1 MEPLNF
7 HDFSFVV
14 LKDVLNNLKELL
26 IESEYASGYI
36 QRLHTGYGLI
46 HAPRRK
52 LTYGNTR
59 TESLLSFFAENKAL
73 TIDQTERVFTRSL
86 RESLEKAKI
95 IVCTNK
101 AKYQSVFRIVPLNQF
116 FLLVPF
122 RRFCEPPVYIG
133 ADSVTFHRYIQIKK
147 TPKNILDLSTGSGF
161 QLFALPWQGA
171 DYSMLGIDINPNAIA
186 TATLNAQW
194 NNCTWMEFQQGD
206 VTKDLENF
214 SKTYDLILGNLP
226 ILPTPEDMKTRIEG
240 MIHAD
245 GGEDGFKVIR
255 RILPAI
261 PNLLSNHG
269 TLQLILVSLGSD
281 KKPDLLK
288 EIEKKFNEIDLKGR
302 ITAIK
307 KIPVELDSY
316 YRGQTDYEE
325 YQRWMNFYNRLKK
338 TYWYRL
344 ILRAEKKIGKNED
357 SDKLTYIELLRT
369 DFSKPP
375 NRERVTLEKIRRDI
389 NHFLADTLLSKSSK
403 QEFNN
408 ISKKIEKEILK
419 STNLEESITDYGK
432 KLAEKYP
439 DVFPTAGA
447 AIRFW
452 GQVTAEFRYQPK
464 YLERVLW

>member
-1 MEPLNF
+1 MGTVNFQDFLYNTLKNILNE
-7 HDFSFVV
+7 
-14 LKDVLNNLKELL
+14 LKELL
-26 IESEYASGYI
+26 IKSEYASGYI

-52 LTYGNTR
+52 LTYGNAR

-73 TIDQTERVFTRSL
+73 SIDQTDSVFTKSL
-86 RESLEKAKI
+86 RDSLEKAKI
-95 IVCTNK
+95 IVRTNK
-101 AKYQSVFRIVPLNQF
+101 AKYQSIFRIVPLNQF
-116 FLLVPF
+116 LLLVPF

-133 ADSVTFHRYIQIKK
+133 ADSVTFHRYIRTAQP
-147 TPKNILDLSTGSGF
+147 PKNILDLSTGSGF
-161 QLFALPWQGA
+161 QLFALPWQGRE
-171 DYSMLGIDINPNAIA
+171 YSMLGIDINPNATSIA
-186 TATLNAQW
+186 KLNAQW
-194 NNCTWMEFQQGD
+194 NNCTWMDFQQAD
-206 VTKDLENF
+206 VTKDLEKL

-226 ILPTPEDMKTRIEG
+226 ILPTPENMKTRIEG

-255 RILPAI
+255 KILPVI
-261 PNLLSNHG
+261 PNLLSKQG
-269 TLQLILVSLGSD
+269 TFQLILVSLGSD
-281 KKPDLLK
+281 KSPDLLQ
-288 EIEKKFNEIDLKGR
+288 EIEKTFNEIGLKGR

-316 YRGQTDYEE
+316 YRGQADYEE

-344 ILRAEKKIGKNED
+344 ILRAEKKVNKD
-357 SDKLTYIELLRT
+357 TDTLTYIELLRT

-403 QEFNN
+403 KEFND
-408 ISKKIEKEILK
+408 ISKKIEEDILK
-419 STNLEESITDYGK
+419 SSNLEKSITEYGK